1 MSEPLHQKL
10 SRREGQVMDAV
21 YALGDATAREI
32 TEHLEDEEAYD
43 SVRVITANLAKRGL
57 LDRER
62 EGRSYRYRPAIP
74 REKARRPEMSHLL
87 ETFFS
92 DSPSRAVLAFL
103 DMTKEELSREDLREI
118 SEWIDRRTGEG
129 GEGPD

>member
-1 MSEPLHQKL
+1 MSTPLHQKL

-32 TEHLEDEEAYD
+32 VEHLDDEEAYD

-57 LDRER
+57 LERER
-62 EGRSYRYRPAIP
+62 EGRSYRYRPTIS

-103 DMTKEELSREDLREI
+103 DMAEEDLSREELEEI
-118 SEWIDRRTGEG
+118 SEWIDRRTSDEG
-129 GEGPD
+129 DT

>member
-10 SRREGQVMDAV
+10 SRREGQVVDAV

-32 TEHLEDEEAYD
+32 ADHLDEEEAYD

-92 DSPSRAVLAFL
+92 DSPARAVLAFL
-103 DMTKEELSREDLREI
+103 DMAEDDLSREELQEI
-118 SEWIDRRTGEG
+118 SEWIDRRTADEDEETG
-129 GEGPD
+129 

>member
-21 YALGDATAREI
+21 YALGDATAREVVR
-32 TEHLEDEEAYD
+32 HLGEEEAYD
-43 SVRVITANLAKRGL
+43 SVRVTMGNLAGRGL
-57 LDRER
+57 LERER

-103 DMTKEELSREDLREI
+103 DMAEDELSREELEEI
-118 SEWIDRRTGEG
+118 SRWIDRRTEG
-129 GEGPD
+129 KGDGN